1 MKLVTILIGEGFPL
15 LSLSLVTE
23 PLRLANRESH
33 RPVFRW
39 RILSI
44 DGTTPR
50 SSSGHALEIQGGLD
64 EQATDAV
71 ILLASYAPD
80 RMKTDAVL
88 SWLRRRARSGCLMGC
103 VDTGALIFAEA
114 GLLDRRPAAAHHEAI
129 VGFRESRGE
138 AFFADRLFDL
148 DNDRCSSAGG
158 VVTIDMTLAMIAHY
172 ENKRLAR
179 RVAEILNYRPL
190 ESERADGSFGFD
202 WSIPR
207 LDRALAKAIDMM
219 LANMESPLPIKE
231 IANRLEAKEWKLR
244 RLFQRHLRQ
253 SPQAYYVELRL
264 DRARNLLR
272 NSRERVG
279 NIALMCGFPASESL
293 SRAYRKRFKVA
304 PSLDR
309 SLYEQPER
317 TGDLSLEKH

>member
-1 MKLVTILIGEGFPL
+1 MTSENTRLITIVIGEGFPL
-15 LSLSLVTE
+15 LSLSLITE
-23 PLRLANRESH
+23 PLRVANRESP
-33 RPVFRW
+33 RPTFRW
-39 RILSI
+39 RVLSI

-50 SSSGHALEIQGGLD
+50 SSSGRALEVDGGLN
-64 EQATDAV
+64 EETTDAV

-88 SWLRRRARSGCLMGC
+88 NWLRRRARSGCLMGC

-114 GLLDRRPAAAHHEAI
+114 GLLDRRPAAVHHEAI
-129 VGFRESRGE
+129 VGFRESRGK
-138 AFFADRLFDL
+138 AFFVDRLFDL
-148 DNDRCSSAGG
+148 DEVRCSSAGG
-158 VVTIDMTLAMIAHY
+158 VVTIDMTLALIAHF
-172 ENKRLAR
+172 ESKRLAH

-207 LDRALAKAIDMM
+207 LDRTLAKAIEMM
-219 LANMESPLPIKE
+219 HVNMETPLPIGE
-231 IANRLEAKEWKLR
+231 ISNRLEWPEWKLR
-244 RLFQRHLRQ
+244 RLFLRHLGQ
-253 SPQAYYVELRL
+253 SPQAYYLELRL

-272 NSRERVG
+272 NSHERVG

-293 SRAYRKRFKVA
+293 SRAYRNRFNVV

-309 SLYEQPER
+309 SL
-317 TGDLSLEKH
+317 

>member
-1 MKLVTILIGEGFPL
+1 MKLVTIVIGEGFPL
-15 LSLSLVTE
+15 LSLSLITE
-23 PLRLANRESH
+23 PLRLANRESLG
-33 RPVFRW
+33 PVFRW

-64 EQATDAV
+64 EAPTDAV
-71 ILLASYAPD
+71 ILLASYTPD
-80 RMKTDAVL
+80 RMKTDVML

-148 DNDRCSSAGG
+148 DHDRCSSAGG
-158 VVTIDMTLAMIAHY
+158 VVTIDMTLALISHF
-172 ENKRLAR
+172 ENKRLSR
-179 RVAEILNYRPL
+179 RIAEILNYRPL
-190 ESERADGSFGFD
+190 DSERADGSFGLD

-207 LDRALAKAIDMM
+207 LDRTLAKAIEMM

-231 IANRLEAKEWKLR
+231 IASRLEAKEWKLR
-244 RLFQRHLRQ
+244 RLFLRHVGQ
-253 SPQAYYVELRL
+253 SPQTYYVELRL

-309 SLYEQPER
+309 SLYGQPDKSDEPFA
-317 TGDLSLEKH
+317 